1 MRGGYKHN
9 ILLIAPIE
17 HAERAR
23 GAIVYREYRV
33 VTPRLDGY
41 IDLLV
46 ITKLRRRAYEAEN
59 NLDRVRWD
67 ITKATALQLDELVLV
82 FPTGRLARAA
92 EKSVDELK
100 ASGKVVKLSIVCLTV
115 GAALQRITD
124 TTGGEAEPVVSSNRK
139 EG

>member
-1 MRGGYKHN
+1 MRGGFKHN
-9 ILLIAPIE
+9 TLLIAPIE
-17 HAERAR
+17 RAERAR

-41 IDLLV
+41 IDLVV

-67 ITKATALQLDELVLV
+67 VTKAIALQIDELVLV

-92 EKSVDELK
+92 RNPS
-100 ASGKVVKLSIVCLTV
+100 T
-115 GAALQRITD
+115 
-124 TTGGEAEPVVSSNRK
+124 N
-139 EG
+139 